1 VASQPEVTKLAP
13 KRVTGVTNLARTLV
27 AATRNW
33 TLYPPD
39 HPASQASFERLAD
52 AIHAATSGAV
62 CSIAIT
68 PDTLLVE
75 GLTVPPSSQV
85 SEAARL
91 LHDRDL
97 LQLTFVGAVPP
108 DALSKFLDLL
118 SDDRETVRQ
127 NGGPEGVW
135 SKGGHRS
142 IAVEQINY
150 AAVLQNKNNDDDTA
164 RKHDDVWKSI
174 VRSIVGGAK
183 AIDEIA
189 QRRLLEI
196 AADPAA
202 IAELAAAVIA
212 TKFTA
217 DGAPMITSQAAT
229 VLAAYRHLAS
239 IVSVKEP
246 EQRDAAM
253 RNLASATATLDPHLI
268 LQIMRAEDDP
278 ADSVQVVKELTAAFD
293 DAKVAQLLAAALSA
307 DGRATTKLAEVFDTI
322 APDPERKRRVLAMT
336 RTMLAETSFGH
347 SKQFKA
353 VWNSMEEL
361 CVTYNDKPFVSEH
374 YEAQLKNA
382 SARGDV
388 AAGKDLPEEMPE
400 WVESL
405 GQQNVRKL
413 SVVLIID
420 LLKLESDAARA
431 AEIADDMTALC
442 EDLLLSGE
450 YAEARDVA
458 ASLNDAA
465 NSEQFVARP
474 ACRDALTRMATSPA
488 MHEAVSVLGDFDA
501 HNLGRF
507 TDMCRMLGAPT
518 VDVLGMALKIPVTNP
533 ARVRAADI
541 IVSFGASAVPHLAA
555 FVEDERPYVQCN
567 AAEILGRI
575 ASPDA
580 VPLLQPL
587 LRRNNPRVTR
597 VAVSALA
604 AIRDP
609 AAARAIHT
617 VLRTATGEQRRAVVD
632 ALVAGRDARIVPMLV
647 RILDESEPLGKDHS
661 VVLDTLTALKVVHTD
676 TAVRPIASVARRTR
690 WFAPGKSRALKGN
703 AIDALASIGTDASKE
718 AIALAAVEGDRLLRK
733 LAKAKIMETVS

>member
-1 VASQPEVTKLAP
+1 
-13 KRVTGVTNLARTLV
+13 VTGITNLARTLV

-33 TLYPPD
+33 TLYPPE
-39 HPASQASFERLAD
+39 HPAVRASFERFAE
-52 AIHAATSGAV
+52 AIHAATTGTV
-62 CSIAIT
+62 FSIAIT

-75 GLTVPPSSQV
+75 GLTVPPSPQV
-85 SEAARL
+85 AEAARL
-91 LHDRDL
+91 LHDRDF
-97 LQLTFVGAVPP
+97 LQLTFVGAVPA
-108 DALSKFLDLL
+108 DALSKFLQLL
-118 SDDRETVRQ
+118 SGDREIVRQ
-127 NGGPEGVW
+127 NGGPQGVW
-135 SKGGHRS
+135 TRDGHRS
-142 IAVEQINY
+142 IAVEQIDY
-150 AAVLQNKNNDDDTA
+150 AAVLQDHNADDSA
-164 RKHDDVWKSI
+164 RKHDDVWNFI

-202 IAELAAAVIA
+202 IADLAAAVIA

-229 VLAAYRHLAS
+229 VLAAYRHLAGL
-239 IVSVKEP
+239 VAVKDP
-246 EQRDAAM
+246 DLQDAAM
-253 RNLASATATLDPHLI
+253 RNLASATATLDPNLI
-268 LQIMRAEDDP
+268 LQMMTAEDDP
-278 ADSVQVVKELTAAFD
+278 ADSVQLVKGLAAAFD
-293 DAKVAQLLAAALSA
+293 DAKVAELLAAALSA
-307 DGRATTKLAEVFDTI
+307 NGQATTKLAEVFETI

-336 RTMLAETSFGH
+336 RTMLSETSFGH

-361 CVTYNDKPFVSEH
+361 CVTYNEKPFLSES
-374 YEAQLKNA
+374 YQAQLDGVPARAEAAA
-382 SARGDV
+382 S
-388 AAGKDLPEEMPE
+388 KELPEEMPE

-420 LLKLESDAARA
+420 LLKLETNAARA

-450 YAEARDVA
+450 YAEARSVA
-458 ASLNDAA
+458 AALNEAA
-465 NSEQFVARP
+465 NLEQYVSRA

-488 MHEAVSVLGDFDA
+488 MHDAVSVLGDLDA
-501 HNLGRF
+501 DSLGHF
-507 TDMCRMLGAPT
+507 TDMCRMMGAPT
-518 VDVLGMALKIPVTNP
+518 VEVLGMTLKIPVTNP
-533 ARVRAADI
+533 ARSRAANI
-541 IVSFGASAVPHLAA
+541 VVSFGAPAVPHLAA

-567 AAEILGRI
+567 AAEVLGRI

-604 AIRDP
+604 AIHDP

-647 RILDESEPLGKDHS
+647 RILEESEPLGKDHL
-661 VVLDTLTALKVVHTD
+661 VVLDTLTALKAVHTD
-676 TAVRPIASVARRTR
+676 NAVRPIATVARRTR
-690 WFAPGKSRALKGN
+690 WFAPAKSRALKGN
-703 AIDALASIGTDASKE
+703 AIEALASIGTE
-718 AIALAAVEGDRLLRK
+718 AAKKALALAAVEGDRLLRK
-733 LAKAKIMETVS
+733 LAKAKLMETAS

>member
-13 KRVTGVTNLARTLV
+13 ERVSGITDLARTLV
-27 AATRNW
+27 TATRNW

-39 HPASQASFERLAD
+39 HPAARASFERLAD
-52 AIHAATSGAV
+52 AISAATIGAAF
-62 CSIAIT
+62 SIVIT
-68 PDTLLVE
+68 PDALLVE
-75 GLTVPPSSQV
+75 GLTVPPSPQV
-85 SEAARL
+85 TEAARL
-91 LHDRDL
+91 LHDRDV

-108 DALSKFLDLL
+108 DALAKFLRLL
-118 SDDRETVRQ
+118 CDDREMVRQ

-135 SKGGHRS
+135 KKEGHRS
-142 IAVEQINY
+142 IVVEQIDY
-150 AAVLQNKNNDDDTA
+150 AAVLQDNDDDSA
-164 RKHDDVWKSI
+164 RRHDDVWKSI

-196 AADPAA
+196 AGDPTA

-212 TKFTA
+212 TKYTA
-217 DGAPMITSQAAT
+217 DGAPMMTSQAAA

-239 IVSVKEP
+239 IVAVKDPDQQE
-246 EQRDAAM
+246 ASM
-253 RNLASATATLDPHLI
+253 RNLASATATLDPRLI
-268 LQIMRAEDDP
+268 LHMMTAQDDP
-278 ADSVQVVKELTAAFD
+278 ADSVEVVKGLAAAFD
-293 DAKVAQLLAAALSA
+293 DAKVAQLLAATLSA

-347 SKQFKA
+347 SRQFKA

-361 CVTYNDKPFVSEH
+361 CISYNETPFLSPQ
-374 YEAQLKNA
+374 YQAQLDGVA
-382 SARGDV
+382 ARSDV

-420 LLKLESDAARA
+420 LLKLESDAVRA

-450 YAEARDVA
+450 YADAAEVA
-458 ASLNDAA
+458 TALNDAS
-465 NSEQFVARP
+465 NREQFVARP
-474 ACRDALTRMATSPA
+474 ACRDALTRLATSPA
-488 MHEAVSVLGDFDA
+488 MHDAVSVLGDLDDG
-501 HNLGRF
+501 NLGHF
-507 TDMCRMLGAPT
+507 TGMCRMMGAPT
-518 VDVLGMALKIPVTNP
+518 VEVLATALKIPVTTP
-533 ARVRAADI
+533 ARFRAGNI
-541 IVSFGASAVPHLAA
+541 IVSFGAPAVPYLAGLA
-555 FVEDERPYVQCN
+555 EDERPYVQCN

-632 ALVAGRDARIVPMLV
+632 ALVAGRDARIVPILV
-647 RILDESEPLGKDHS
+647 RILDESEPLGKDHL
-661 VVLDTLTALKVVHTD
+661 VVLDTLTALKAVHTD
-676 TAVRPIASVARRTR
+676 NAVRPIASVARRTR
-690 WFAPGKSRALKGN
+690 WFAPAKSRALKGN
-703 AIDALASIGTDASKE
+703 AIEALASIGTDASKE
-718 AIALAAVEGDRLLRK
+718 ALTRAAVEGDRLLRK
-733 LAKAKIMETVS
+733 LAKAKLTETVA